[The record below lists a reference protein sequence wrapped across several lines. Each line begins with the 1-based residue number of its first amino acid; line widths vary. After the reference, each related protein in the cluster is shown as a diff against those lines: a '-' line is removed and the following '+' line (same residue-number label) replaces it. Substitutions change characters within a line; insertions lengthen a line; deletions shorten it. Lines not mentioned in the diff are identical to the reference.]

1 MEKEFVENENKYVHF
16 VSSIHEFWVFCLATT
31 NILQTGAVT
40 THGQRERERE
50 REIDVYLPGPN
61 QECKRCILA

>member
-1 MEKEFVENENKYVHF
+1 MGRKFSIQAKDFFLLEKEFVEDENKYVHF

-50 REIDVYLPGPN
+50 RE
-61 QECKRCILA
+61 R